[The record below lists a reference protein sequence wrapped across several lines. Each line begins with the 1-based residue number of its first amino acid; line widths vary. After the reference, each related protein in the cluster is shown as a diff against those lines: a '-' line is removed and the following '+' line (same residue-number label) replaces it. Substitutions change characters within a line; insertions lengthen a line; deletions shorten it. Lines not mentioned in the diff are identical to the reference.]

1 MQLGRTITVALT
13 LSLLAGAASALTFPA
28 PVVSAR
34 IVPRPA
40 IRELIHDLTE
50 ELNRKELDTAQ
61 RTALIQQ
68 LANEFA
74 LAGSKDRVTIVKALE
89 RCLSTRVTGKA
100 DLELADL
107 TVRAL
112 AAMAPESV
120 PVLTRAAENRSL
132 MKDAKLARTIVL
144 ALGKTRD
151 KGVLRSLTGL
161 LDHAQPELVAT
172 AGEALG
178 EFELAPLETRKKLF
192 EEVLKT
198 LSSAKNSRD
207 AALQTAAQTNGMV
220 DASFE
225 RRYELLEPA
234 LLTTLARLSH
244 QEARGPEL
252 WQSWWNKNKRGNW
265 DEKPKLA
272 KA

>member
-1 MQLGRTITVALT
+1 MQFGRTLSAALALGLLT
-13 LSLLAGAASALTFPA
+13 GLAPALSFSA

-34 IVPRPA
+34 IVPRPL
-40 IRELIHDLTE
+40 IRDLIRDLTD
-50 ELNRKELDTAQ
+50 ELARKELDSAQ

-68 LANEFA
+68 LASEFA

-100 DLELADL
+100 DLEMADL
-107 TVRAL
+107 TARAL
-112 AAMAPESV
+112 AGMAPESV
-120 PVLTRAAENRSL
+120 PALTRAVENRSL
-132 MKDAKLARTIVL
+132 MKDAKLARTLVL

-151 KGVLRSLTGL
+151 KGTVRTLVGL
-161 LDHAQPELVAT
+161 LDNSQPEVVAT

-178 EFELAPLETRKKLF
+178 EFELAPLDTRKKIF

-198 LSSAKNSRD
+198 LNSAKGARD

-220 DASFE
+220 DATFE
-225 RRYELLEPA
+225 RRYEQVEPA
-234 LLTTLARLSH
+234 LLTTLSKLSH

-252 WQSWWNKNKRGNW
+252 WTSWWNKNKRGNW
-265 DEKPKLA
+265 DEKPVA
-272 KA
+272 SKA

>member
-1 MQLGRTITVALT
+1 MALALGL
-13 LSLLAGAASALTFPA
+13 LSGSVPALTFPA

-34 IVPRPA
+34 IVPRQA
-40 IRELIHDLTE
+40 IRELIQDLTD
-50 ELNRKELDTAQ
+50 ELTRKELDTAQ

-68 LANEFA
+68 LASEFA
-74 LAGSKDRVTIVKALE
+74 LAGSKDRVAIVKALE
-89 RCLSTRVTGKA
+89 RCLSTKVTGKA

-120 PVLTRAAENRSL
+120 PALTRAVENRSL
-132 MKDAKLARTIVL
+132 MKDGKLSCTLVM

-178 EFELAPLETRKKLF
+178 EFELAALETRKKLF

-198 LSSAKNSRD
+198 LASAKDSRD
-207 AALQTAAQTNGMV
+207 AALQTAAHTNGMV
-220 DASFE
+220 DASCG
-225 RRYELLEPA
+225 RRYDLIEPA
-234 LLTTLARLSH
+234 LLTALARLSH

-265 DEKPKLA
+265 EEKPKLA
-272 KA
+272 KT